1 MARCWVI
8 APGGADWAEFE
19 EVWKYDLENN
29 VISIGWVYLGD
40 LSGLDELTLK
50 AQIKKK
56 WNENWG
62 SPSQGTLTRC
72 FNTFWTFY
80 HVIKEG
86 DIIIARRGRK
96 EIAAIGTATQTAFYD
111 ENKGKESEWGFANF
125 IGVEWHDSPRN
136 LRFDKIVFSMHT
148 LYEIPE
154 DKYKSLVG
162 GIKEPVEEVKE
173 CPEFVLEKYLEDFI
187 VSNFDR
193 IFKGNLILYK
203 DAETGDLAQQYP
215 TEVGEI
221 DILATEPGSNSFVV
235 IELKKGQESDKVV
248 AQTLRYMGWVK
259 ENLCE
264 DDQEVKGIIICKEAD
279 DKLKYALTMVNN
291 VGLKYYRV
299 NFELLDK

>member
-1 MARCWVI
+1 MARYWVI
-8 APGGADWAEFE
+8 APGSSEWDEFDE
-19 EVWKYDLENN
+19 IWRYDLENN
-29 VISIGWVYLGD
+29 VISIGWSILGD
-40 LSGLDELTLK
+40 VSGLDEHALK
-50 AQIKKK
+50 ERVEEKKEEMEAVSK
-56 WNENWG
+56 G
-62 SPSQGTLTRC
+62 QLTRI

-80 HVIKEG
+80 HVIKKG
-86 DIIIARRGRK
+86 DIVIARRGVK
-96 EIAAIGTATQTAFYD
+96 EIAAIGTVTQTAFYD
-111 ENKGKESEWGFANF
+111 ENKEKEIGVGFANF

-136 LRFDKIVFSMHT
+136 LRFDKIVFSMQT

-221 DILATEPGSNSFVV
+221 DILATEQSSNSFVV

-259 ENLCE
+259 ENLCK

-279 DKLKYALTMVNN
+279 DKLKYALKMVNN
-291 VGLKYYRV
+291 VGLKYYSV